1 MARMKPQMTPEQQTA
16 YRQAVAQKVIDS
28 IPYEKYCA
36 ITPEQAAKQIKAW
49 EKSKAVDFSKAST
62 THGRSQ
68 GREQN
73 APEQT
78 ATSKAPERQGR
89 PKPQMTPEQQTAY
102 RQAVAQ
108 KVIDS
113 IPYEK
118 YCAITP
124 EQAAKQIKAWEKSQA
139 VDFNQPPSN
148 RRNAPA
154 PERAAPAKAPE
165 APSGD
170 GLRTRH
176 QLNEFVRL
184 VKDGRLNPISRDKW
198 ATISS
203 KEMGKL
209 IYIGQQREKNSELA
223 PARDQ
228 QDQEKEPEAR
238 ASRKTDTP
246 EKQTTSPR
254 NRAPRPRSRGN
265 DLDM

>member
-1 MARMKPQMTPEQQTA
+1 MNTKKKKQQNRKGTEMARM
-16 YRQAVAQKVIDS
+16 
-28 IPYEKYCA
+28 
-36 ITPEQAAKQIKAW
+36 
-49 EKSKAVDFSKAST
+49 
-62 THGRSQ
+62 
-68 GREQN
+68 
-73 APEQT
+73 
-78 ATSKAPERQGR
+78 
-89 PKPQMTPEQQTAY
+89 KPQMTPEQQTAY

-148 RRNAPA
+148 RRNAPV
-154 PERAAPAKAPE
+154 PERAAPAKAPD
-165 APSGD
+165 APAGD

-209 IYIGQQREKNSELA
+209 IYIGQQREKNGELA

-228 QDQEKEPEAR
+228 QDQGKEPE
-238 ASRKTDTP
+238 
-246 EKQTTSPR
+246 KQAKAPR

>member
-28 IPYEKYCA
+28 IPYE
-36 ITPEQAAKQIKAW
+36 E
-49 EKSKAVDFSKAST
+49 
-62 THGRSQ
+62 
-68 GREQN
+68 
-73 APEQT
+73 
-78 ATSKAPERQGR
+78 
-89 PKPQMTPEQQTAY
+89 
-102 RQAVAQ
+102 
-108 KVIDS
+108 
-113 IPYEK
+113 

-154 PERAAPAKAPE
+154 PERAAPAKAPD
-165 APSGD
+165 APAGD

-209 IYIGQQREKNSELA
+209 IYIGQQREKNGELA

-228 QDQEKEPEAR
+228 QDQGKEPE
-238 ASRKTDTP
+238 T
-246 EKQTTSPR
+246 QTKSPR
-254 NRAPRPRSRGN
+254 NRAPRPRSRGD

>member
-1 MARMKPQMTPEQQTA
+1 MARM
-16 YRQAVAQKVIDS
+16 
-28 IPYEKYCA
+28 
-36 ITPEQAAKQIKAW
+36 
-49 EKSKAVDFSKAST
+49 
-62 THGRSQ
+62 
-68 GREQN
+68 
-73 APEQT
+73 
-78 ATSKAPERQGR
+78 
-89 PKPQMTPEQQTAY
+89 KPQMTPEQQTAY

-148 RRNAPA
+148 RRNAPV
-154 PERAAPAKAPE
+154 PERAAPAKAPD
-165 APSGD
+165 APAGD

-184 VKDGRLNPISRDKW
+184 VKNGRLNPISRDKW

-209 IYIGQQREKNSELA
+209 IYIGQQREKNGELA

-228 QDQEKEPEAR
+228 QDQGKEPEAPSEKR
-238 ASRKTDTP
+238 TPRKS
-246 EKQTTSPR
+246 K
-254 NRAPRPRSRGN
+254 RAPPEQSAASPFTRQ
-265 DLDM
+265 